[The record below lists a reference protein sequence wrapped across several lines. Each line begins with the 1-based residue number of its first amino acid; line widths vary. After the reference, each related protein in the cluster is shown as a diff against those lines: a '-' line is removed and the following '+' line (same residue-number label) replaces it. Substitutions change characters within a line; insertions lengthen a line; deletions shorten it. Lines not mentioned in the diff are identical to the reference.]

1 MSDKSKADKLKE
13 LDTLVLDKMLQLIR
27 DNKTEALNE
36 LTPAVQFLKANQ
48 VVEPPNR
55 GESDPVEERKK
66 KLAEVRRRR
75 E

>member
-1 MSDKSKADKLKE
+1 MSEKSKAEKLKE
-13 LDTLVLDKMLQLIR
+13 LDMMVLDNMIALVR

-36 LTPAVQFLKANQ
+36 LTPAIQYLKANQ

-55 GESDPVEERKK
+55 GETDPVEERKR
-66 KLAEVRRRR
+66 KLAEVKKNR